1 MTVATKR
8 RHAPA
13 ELDRAYY
20 ESKVAFLEHENAI
33 LRNALD
39 ELKRNL
45 VEKEKELEIVH
56 GDLVSMTD
64 HCTSFQNRYF
74 TAKALIN
81 IPDNISDLVEELVK
95 TRLMLWDKTVVDV
108 LTDPE
113 TFEALD
119 ELNDVFPPKAN
130 GKGKRKG
137 KK

>member
-1 MTVATKR
+1 MTVTTKA
-8 RHAPA
+8 RHATA
-13 ELDRAYY
+13 ELNRAYY
-20 ESKVAFLEHENAI
+20 ESKVAFLEQENAI

-39 ELKRNL
+39 EVKKILAQ
-45 VEKEKELEIVH
+45 KEKELEIVH
-56 GDLVSMTD
+56 GDLLSMTD
-64 HCTSFQNRYF
+64 LCTSFQNRYF

-81 IPDNISDLVEELVK
+81 IPDNISELVEELVK
-95 TRLMLWDKTVVDV
+95 TRLMLWDKTVVDT

-130 GKGKRKG
+130 GKTKKKG

>member
-33 LRNALD
+33 LQNAVD
-39 ELKRNL
+39 ELRKNL
-45 VEKEKELEIVH
+45 VEKEKQLKMQ
-56 GDLVSMTD
+56 GKDLSDMTD
-64 HCTSFQNRYF
+64 LCTSFQNRYF

-81 IPDNISDLVEELVK
+81 IPDNISELVEELVK
-95 TRLMLWDKTVVDV
+95 TRLMLWDKTVVDT

-130 GKGKRKG
+130 GKTKKKG